1 MNNKNKIDKISN
13 QNKLLYIINVDK
25 KIPSFITRIFNVWY
39 RHFKVYTNNLISN
52 GIEVILEPMFFFFFF
67 GLGLGQYIATMEGI
81 PYVKFL
87 ASAIIVPASMY
98 TAAFECTFGTFI
110 RLEFDKVYDGMLSAP
125 ITAKDLLIGEI
136 FFAGTKGLF
145 FSSLILIVISG
156 FNLVSLPTAFLSPI
170 GGFLTG
176 LMFGAFSLLITSFVN
191 TINHF
196 NFYFSGLL
204 TPMFFFS
211 GIVFPLSSIPMKIR
225 WVAYVFPLSHSTK
238 IVRAFC
244 LNEYNFNLIYDLIYI
259 VLFIIIIGYIAV
271 KRLEK
276 RLIN

>member
-1 MNNKNKIDKISN
+1 MNNRNKNEKIYYPDNS
-13 QNKLLYIINVDK
+13 LYILNEDK
-25 KIPSFITRIFNVWY
+25 KTPSLITRILNVWY
-39 RHFKVYTNNLISN
+39 RHFKVYTNNIISN
-52 GIEVILEPMFFFFFF
+52 GIEVILEPIFFLIAI
-67 GLGLGQYIATMEGI
+67 GLGLGQYIVSMEGI

-87 ASAIIVPASMY
+87 ASAIIIPASMY

-136 FFAGTKGLF
+136 FFAGTKGFF
-145 FSSLILIVISG
+145 FSFLILIVISS
-156 FNLVSLPTAFLSPI
+156 FNLVSLPMAFFSPI

-191 TINHF
+191 TISHF

-211 GIVFPLSSIPMKIR
+211 GIVFPLSSIPVNIR
-225 WVAYVFPLSHSTK
+225 WLAYVFPLSHSTK

-244 LNEYNFNLIYDLIYI
+244 LNEFNFDLIYDFIYI
-259 VLFIIIIGYIAV
+259 VLFIIIIGFIAI

>member
-1 MNNKNKIDKISN
+1 MKKGSVKKLNNQYKINIDN
-13 QNKLLYIINVDK
+13 NPPN
-25 KIPSFITRIFNVWY
+25 FIKRILNVWY
-39 RHFKVYTNNLISN
+39 RHFKVYSKNLISN
-52 GIEVILEPMFFFFFF
+52 GIEVILEPMFFLIAI
-67 GLGLGQYIATMEGI
+67 GLGLGKYIVSMEGI
-81 PYVKFL
+81 PYINFL

-98 TAAFECTFGTFI
+98 TAAFECSFGTFI

-136 FFAGTKGLF
+136 FFAGTKGFF
-145 FSSLILIVISG
+145 FSCCILLVLSLFG
-156 FNLVSLPTAFLSPI
+156 LVTLPIALLAPI

-176 LMFGAFSLLITSFVN
+176 LIFATFSLLITSFVN

-211 GIVFPLSSIPMKIR
+211 GIIFPLSNIPVQIR
-225 WVAYVFPLSHSTK
+225 WLAYVLPLSHTTK

-244 LNEYNFNLIYDLIYI
+244 LNEFSFNLFFDLIYI
-259 VLFIIIIGYIAV
+259 ILFIFIIGFLAII
-271 KRLEK
+271 KLEK

>member
-1 MNNKNKIDKISN
+1 MNKNKK
-13 QNKLLYIINVDK
+13 NKNEK
-25 KIPSFITRIFNVWY
+25 CPSLATRILNVWY
-39 RHFKVYTNNLISN
+39 RHYRVYIKNLISN
-52 GIEVILEPMFFFFFF
+52 GIEVILEPMFFLIAI
-67 GLGLGQYIATMEGI
+67 GLGLGQYIVNMEGI
-81 PYVKFL
+81 PYIKFL

-145 FSSLILIVISG
+145 FSFLIIIVISI
-156 FNLVSLPTAFLSPI
+156 FNLVSLPVAFLSPI

-196 NFYFSGLL
+196 TFYFSGLL

-211 GIVFPLSSIPMKIR
+211 GIVFPLTNIPLKIR
-225 WVAYVFPLSHSTK
+225 WIAYVFPLSHSTK

-244 LNEYNFNLIYDLIYI
+244 LNNFNFDLIYDLIYI
-259 VLFIIIIGYIAV
+259 VLFIIIIGFIAI

-276 RLIN
+276 RLIY

>member
-1 MNNKNKIDKISN
+1 MKNELINININNNQYTINLSNKPPN
-13 QNKLLYIINVDK
+13 
-25 KIPSFITRIFNVWY
+25 FFERILNVWY
-39 RHFKVYTNNLISN
+39 RHFKVYSKNLISN
-52 GIEVILEPMFFFFFF
+52 GIEVILEPMFFLVAI
-67 GLGLGQYIATMEGI
+67 GLGLGKYIVKMEGI
-81 PYVKFL
+81 PYIKFL

-98 TAAFECTFGTFI
+98 TAAFECSFGTFI

-136 FFAGTKGLF
+136 FFAGTKAFF
-145 FSSLILIVISG
+145 FSSCILLVLSL
-156 FNLVSLPTAFLSPI
+156 FNLVSLPTALLAPI

-176 LMFGAFSLLITSFVN
+176 LIFATFSLFITSFVN

-211 GIVFPLSSIPMKIR
+211 GIIFPLSNIPIQIR
-225 WVAYVFPLSHSTK
+225 WLAYILPLSHTTK

-244 LNEYNFNLIYDLIYI
+244 LNQFNFNLFYDLIYI
-259 VLFIIIIGYIAV
+259 VLFISIIGFFAI
-271 KRLEK
+271 KKLEK